1 MEQFPKGGAKERT
14 AMHINRKI
22 EQFLR
27 LHDMAPTTF
36 GRRVARDPRLVLD
49 MRNGRCLRPAM
60 VLKAEAFM
68 ATYERHL
75 ELLNLREAA

>member
-1 MEQFPKGGAKERT
+1 
-14 AMHINRKI
+14 MHINRKI
-22 EQFLR
+22 ERFLR
-27 LHDMAPTTF
+27 RHDMAPTTF

-68 ATYERHL
+68 AAFERHL
-75 ELLNLREAA
+75 DLLDMREAA

>member
-1 MEQFPKGGAKERT
+1 
-14 AMHINRKI
+14 MHINRKI
-22 EQFLR
+22 ERFLR
-27 LHDMAPTTF
+27 QHDMAPTTF

-68 ATYERHL
+68 AAFERHL
-75 ELLNLREAA
+75 DLLDMRETA

>member
-1 MEQFPKGGAKERT
+1 
-14 AMHINRKI
+14 MHINRKI
-22 EQFLR
+22 ERFLR
-27 LHDMAPTTF
+27 QHDMAPTTF

-68 ATYERHL
+68 AAFERHL
-75 ELLNLREAA
+75 DLLDMQEAA

>member
-1 MEQFPKGGAKERT
+1 
-14 AMHINRKI
+14 MHINRKI
-22 EQFLR
+22 ERFLR
-27 LHDMAPTTF
+27 QHDVAPTTF

-68 ATYERHL
+68 AAFERHL
-75 ELLNLREAA
+75 DLLDMREAA

>member
-1 MEQFPKGGAKERT
+1 
-14 AMHINRKI
+14 MHINRKI
-22 EQFLR
+22 ERFLR
-27 LHDMAPTTF
+27 QHDMAPTSF

-68 ATYERHL
+68 AAFERHL
-75 ELLNLREAA
+75 SLLDMREAA

>member
-1 MEQFPKGGAKERT
+1 
-14 AMHINRKI
+14 MHINRKI
-22 EQFLR
+22 ERFLR
-27 LHDMAPTTF
+27 QHDMAPTTF

-68 ATYERHL
+68 AAFERHL
-75 ELLNLREAA
+75 DLLDMREAA

>member
-1 MEQFPKGGAKERT
+1 
-14 AMHINRKI
+14 MHIKRKI
-22 EQFLR
+22 ERFLR
-27 LHDMAPTTF
+27 QHDMAPTTF

-68 ATYERHL
+68 AAFERHL
-75 ELLNLREAA
+75 SLLDMREAA

>member
-1 MEQFPKGGAKERT
+1 
-14 AMHINRKI
+14 MHINRKI

-27 LHDMAPTTF
+27 QHDMAPTTF

-68 ATYERHL
+68 AAFERHL
-75 ELLNLREAA
+75 SLLDMREAA

>member
-1 MEQFPKGGAKERT
+1 
-14 AMHINRKI
+14 MHINRKI
-22 EQFLR
+22 ERFLR
-27 LHDMAPTTF
+27 QHDMAPTTF

-68 ATYERHL
+68 AAFERHL
-75 ELLNLREAA
+75 NLLDMQEAA